1 MSAMDNVNRR
11 WLVRTGTLSAGV
23 LLIAALL
30 VIVNYFGWKYHKR
43 FDWTSS
49 RLYTLSEKSENVV
62 EGLMRDVDFIVFLP
76 PNDELYE
83 PVQELLSQYD
93 AASQRLRV
101 RYVDPQKDRLE
112 AERLIRQYQISGY
125 GVVVASGKDRR
136 VIPSAD
142 LAEMDFSGM
151 QFGQAPTVS
160 GFKGEQVFTGAI
172 LQLNEGKKP
181 KVLFTTGHGERS
193 LDDQGPEGLSGIQDI
208 LGADNF
214 DSEEWSAL
222 GKTAIPPGSDLVVV
236 AGPKSPFLQPELD
249 ALAAYL
255 DGGGRLLVLLEPNL
269 GQAEGTGLTATGFET
284 WLPRFGVKLG
294 TNIVVDPPNTIPGF
308 TAATL
313 FVNDYGDHPVTKAL
327 MQSKLPVLLSVI
339 RSVARGDAAGFK
351 ATELMRSS
359 SEGWG
364 ETNLAALAEVER
376 GEGDVEGPVPLG
388 VAVQGEGGSG
398 GKAKMRLAVFG
409 DSDFATNQLIQANPP
424 NRVLLANAL
433 NWLVER
439 EALLAIPPRKTEQ
452 VRLNLTKEQGLTVY
466 GVALALMPVLAGI
479 AGITVWSRR
488 RR

>member
-1 MSAMDNVNRR
+1 MTNVNRR
-11 WLVRTGTLSAGV
+11 WLVRTGSLSAGV

-30 VIVNYFGWKYHKR
+30 VIVNYFGWKYHER

-62 EGLMRDVDFIVFLP
+62 KGLKRDVDFIVFLP

-83 PVQELLSQYD
+83 PVKELLSQYD
-93 AASQRLRV
+93 TASQRVRV

-112 AERLIRQYQISGY
+112 AERLIRQYEITGY
-125 GVVVASGKDRR
+125 GVVVASGKDKR
-136 VIPSAD
+136 VIPSGD
-142 LAEMDFSGM
+142 LAEMDFSAM
-151 QFGQAPTVS
+151 QTGQAPTVS
-160 GFKGEQVFTGAI
+160 GFKGEQLFTGAI
-172 LQLNEGKKP
+172 LQLSEGRKP
-181 KVLFTTGHGERS
+181 KVLVTTGHGERS
-193 LDDQGPEGLSGIQDI
+193 LDDQGPQGMSGIQEI

-214 DSEEWSAL
+214 EVEEWSAL

-255 DGGGRLLVLLEPNL
+255 NGGGRVLAMLDPNL
-269 GQAEGTGLTATGFET
+269 GQAEGTGLTATGFEA
-284 WLPRFGVKLG
+284 WLLRFGVKLG
-294 TNIVVDPPNTIPGF
+294 NDIVIDPPNTIPGV

-313 FVNDYGDHPVTKAL
+313 FVNEYGDHPVTKAL
-327 MQSKLPVLLSVI
+327 MQSKVPVLLSVI
-339 RSVARGDAAGFK
+339 RSTARTDAAGFT
-351 ATELMRSS
+351 ATELLRSS

-364 ETNLAALAEVER
+364 ETNLAALAEIKR

-388 VAVQGEGGSG
+388 VAVQGEGKTG
-398 GKAKMRLAVFG
+398 MRLVVLG
-409 DSDFATNQLIQANPP
+409 DSDFATNQLLEANPP

-452 VRLNLTKEQGLTVY
+452 VRLNLTQDQGRTIYLI
-466 GVALALMPVLAGI
+466 ALGLMPLLAAI
-479 AGITVWSRR
+479 AGVTVWSRR